1 MSWFNGTP
9 GAGPIR
15 RKREAI
21 MSEERLVDIE
31 TKLAHQEQL
40 VLELNDVVTEQQ
52 QKIMKLEEL
61 FASLVEKFRSMGD
74 GASAEEVQDERPP
87 HY

>member
-1 MSWFNGTP
+1 
-9 GAGPIR
+9 
-15 RKREAI
+15 

-61 FASLVEKFRSMGD
+61 FASLVERFRSLGD
-74 GASAEEVQDERPP
+74 GESLEGNQDQRPP

>member
-1 MSWFNGTP
+1 
-9 GAGPIR
+9 
-15 RKREAI
+15 

-40 VLELNDVVTEQQ
+40 VLELNDVVAEQQ

-61 FASLVEKFRSMGD
+61 FASLVERFRSMGD
-74 GASAEEVQDERPP
+74 GTSVEGGQDEPPP